1 MPGFIE
7 IEARYLSFNQPDEN
21 GGPVRTE
28 QTSRVASAV
37 SVDSGRSEVAG
48 KASNR
53 RAQRSLES
61 NAAIHQPHP
70 WRPICARAELRVRE
84 RGRDTR

>member
-28 QTSRVASAV
+28 QSSRVASAM
-37 SVDSGRSEVAG
+37 SVDSDRSEVAG
-48 KASNR
+48 NGVKPMRLTQLRHRQSAS
-53 RAQRSLES
+53 SVL
-61 NAAIHQPHP
+61 
-70 WRPICARAELRVRE
+70 V
-84 RGRDTR
+84 